1 MNLGKTDKEGG
12 TREERVRSL
21 GFILSA
27 SKGSKEMK
35 RGGTKSALV
44 LKTSTQA
51 AKWRM
56 DCVEGAGV
64 KAESTEE
71 ASAHTPG
78 EGDCGLDEWRCG
90 DRCE

>member
-1 MNLGKTDKEGG
+1 MEGIKGNEEGRDKIC
-12 TREERVRSL
+12 
-21 GFILSA
+21 F
-27 SKGSKEMK
+27 
-35 RGGTKSALV
+35 LV

-56 DCVEGAGV
+56 DCMEGAGV

-71 ASAHTPG
+71 ATADTPG

-90 DRCE
+90 DGRE